1 MSEQLRKM
9 TFQKVIDTSLPFYN
23 DEKLEEKFDSFI
35 KERVTEIIKHRKTTD
50 NAKVTTKNLISFLRD
65 EPNGLLRIL
74 GKLYLSE
81 EKFKRIITLLRKLEG
96 AFNKEW
102 SIKRIN
108 KELRINDSFA
118 QRIAKIF
125 IDGKKDTI
133 LKEHLPRFYRERLNL
148 TSLSEHLE
156 KDELTIKLKD
166 KYMGTYSNWK
176 GDLVE
181 GLIKSGLEK
190 IKKKYGIGYAA
201 GKTPIID
208 VTVDWAIPNLEDPYV
223 LIMSTYQETTS
234 SGQSTKTRDM
244 LTCFE
249 KISHRNIH
257 YQENRAFINFVDG
270 GGWLARQKDLRRLV
284 DGCHYF
290 LNIKT
295 LPMLEAIVLSHVP
308 DKYFSKQKPKS

>member
-1 MSEQLRKM
+1 MSDQPKKM
-9 TFQKVIDTSLPFYN
+9 TFQEVIETSLPFYN
-23 DEKLEEKFDSFI
+23 DERLEEKFDSFI
-35 KERVTEIIKHRKTTD
+35 KGRIAEIIEHRK
-50 NAKVTTKNLISFLRD
+50 NKAIIGVTADSLITFLRD

-96 AFNKEW
+96 IFDREW

-108 KELRINDSFA
+108 KEIKINDSFA
-118 QRIAKIF
+118 RKIANIF
-125 IDGKKDTI
+125 INGRNDHVLKK
-133 LKEHLPRFYRERLNL
+133 HLPRFYRERLNL
-148 TSLSEHLE
+148 ETLAEHLE
-156 KDELTIKLKD
+156 EDELKIKLKD

-181 GLIKSGLEK
+181 GLIKAELEK
-190 IKKKYGIGYAA
+190 IENKYGISYAA
-201 GKTPIID
+201 GKTSIVD

-223 LIMSTYQETTS
+223 LIMSSYQETTS

-244 LTCFE
+244 LICYE
-249 KISHRNIH
+249 KITHRNIH
-257 YQENRAFINFVDG
+257 YQENRAFVNFVDG

-295 LPMLEAIVLSHVP
+295 LSMLEAIVLVHVP
-308 DKYFSKQKPKS
+308 KKYFRKSLK